1 MTGALGDRA
10 DVHAATLR
18 RAGAGVATP
27 IVRAARQHPSARS
40 RSGAVHVLRVHP
52 WVWQVALLLARGD
65 ARLIHIES
73 ERCVIIGNAPR
84 RTLAT

>member
-18 RAGAGVATP
+18 RTGAGVATP
-27 IVRAARQHPSARS
+27 IVRPARQHPSARS

-65 ARLIHIES
+65 ASRITIES
-73 ERCVIIGNAPR
+73 ETTVIVR
-84 RTLAT
+84 